1 VQQPF
6 NRIGAK
12 LIGYG
17 RNNNKA
23 DAGPNENEK
32 RDNFVGEKPG
42 NEVNFRDQKFF
53 RRSNPA

>member
-1 VQQPF
+1 VHQPF
-6 NRIGAK
+6 NRIGAE

-23 DAGPNENEK
+23 DANPNENEN
-32 RDNFVGEKPG
+32 RDNFVGEDPG
-42 NEVNFRDQKFF
+42 DEVDSRDQKFF